1 MTLSEWMA
9 AKDVS
14 DETLAAELGI
24 DRSTA
29 SRIRRGKLLP
39 SSRLIAKIV
48 DLTRGAVPYQTFF
61 EISAASSREDA
72 A

>member
-9 AKDVS
+9 VNGVS
-14 DETLAAELGI
+14 DEMLAADLEI

-39 SSRLIAKIV
+39 SSRLIARIV
-48 DLTRGAVPYQTFF
+48 KLTGDAVPFESFF
-61 EISAASSREDA
+61 STSEREDA